1 MVNYEPELMY
11 ALDSKSEYADWK
23 VDYIDKLERNGMETF
38 YVIEVETRS
47 GNIEKE
53 ADLYYSE

>member
-23 VDYIDKLERNGMETF
+23 NVRYIN
-38 YVIEVETRS
+38 
-47 GNIEKE
+47 EK
-53 ADLYYSE
+53 

>member
-23 VDYIDKLERNGMETF
+23 
-38 YVIEVETRS
+38 
-47 GNIEKE
+47 NIY
-53 ADLYYSE
+53 LSLIHI